1 MNIKLKEIKKTIP
14 DKKNRVKKTAIFKP
28 LEEAKEAL
36 FKLNFLKQYL
46 TPQDEE
52 TLEILMD
59 KKIMARLEK
68 SLIEAK
74 NGQFEPLSNILK

>member
-1 MNIKLKEIKKTIP
+1 MNTKLKEKKIVISN
-14 DKKNRVKKTAIFKP
+14 KKNRVKKTAVFKP
-28 LEEAKEAL
+28 LEEAREAV

-59 KKIMARLEK
+59 KKIMAHIEK
-68 SLIEAK
+68 SVIEAK
-74 NGQFEPLSNILK
+74 NEQFEPLSNILK

>member
-1 MNIKLKEIKKTIP
+1 MNIKLKEISR
-14 DKKNRVKKTAIFKP
+14 NKKTAVFKP
-28 LEEAKEAL
+28 LEEAREAI

-46 TPQDEE
+46 AAQDEE

-68 SLIEAK
+68 SLIEAS
-74 NGQFEPLSNILK
+74 NGQIEPLANILK

>member
-1 MNIKLKEIKKTIP
+1 MNTRLKEISINKKRI
-14 DKKNRVKKTAIFKP
+14 KKTAVFKP
-28 LEEAKEAL
+28 LEEARKAV

-74 NGQFEPLSNILK
+74 NGQFEPLANILK